1 MTSRRP
7 RYRGLRYF
15 GDGGRLTVPIS
26 AEQRNNVLNELP
38 TSFWTAFDSA
48 LAEAADTGTKQEVW
62 WEDVDRL
69 QCEALE
75 LEAQQFSPNTYLFK
89 VSAVERRREDGKFR
103 LVIDP
108 QELPRVTGFTSTS
121 R

>member
-1 MTSRRP
+1 VDQV
-7 RYRGLRYF
+7 
-15 GDGGRLTVPIS
+15 GDSSLALGQPL
-26 AEQRNNVLNELP
+26 LLP

-75 LEAQQFSPNTYLFK
+75 LEAQQFSPNT
-89 VSAVERRREDGKFR
+89 
-103 LVIDP
+103 
-108 QELPRVTGFTSTS
+108 S